1 MRRLRVLFALL
12 SSMAS
17 SMVGT
22 AQPTVGVE
30 ANRAPT
36 LAILDILDIKDIGR
50 GTVPIDGEWQFHLGD
65 DMRWASPSY
74 DDSQWEHIKA
84 DKSWGAQS
92 HPSYSGFAWYRR
104 HLNITSSGTADR
116 KLAILMPAVED
127 EYDLY
132 WNGGTIGDQGMPP
145 PHAVWYTAH
154 RQSFAFPVSPTGAT
168 DGVLAVRVWKAKLA
182 SFDYSTLGGMKGL
195 PLLGDA
201 DSITQRIGSADY
213 AAMRRN
219 LYFRMVIIIIALMG
233 LVSLF
238 TWARDRKQWVFLWFG
253 IWSMGRV
260 AQFLTTMPSIN
271 YSLSHTEINCI
282 LQFIFSIHN
291 CAALLL
297 LFYLFDLQDNIRL
310 RRWTCLV
317 VGIQLSAACADG
329 LVMLFWADAGPGM
342 QWADAFLSFV
352 IMLCRMFGFVLAFE
366 GLRRRINPEFKLV
379 AVMAFLD
386 NLMEILRLSSRQGVR
401 FTHWTLTTR
410 LSAPLFDV
418 ADAGITVLQIL
429 DTLLLMIVA
438 YALLRYLGRESRRQ
452 AGIELEL
459 KSARELQQVLIPSPE
474 ALPNIPGYAI
484 ASVYHPAQ
492 EVGGDFF
499 QIIPMQDGATLV
511 ILGDVSGKGL
521 KAAMNVALIVGTVRT
536 LAEFQS
542 DPASI
547 LAGLNRRLV
556 GRMQGGFT
564 TALAFRIDRLGHCTL
579 ANAGQLPPFL
589 NASEMTL
596 DPSLPL
602 GIDPEAEY
610 KDQDITLDCGDRL
623 LLHTDGVLEARSG
636 KGELYGFGRLTALL
650 AGLPNAES
658 IVDAALAFGQ
668 EDDITVLTIERLR
681 VQEAAHS
688 MTVNLSVGLASA

>member
-1 MRRLRVLFALL
+1 MGRLRILLALL
-12 SSMAS
+12 LSMAS
-17 SMVGT
+17 PFVGT
-22 AQPTVGVE
+22 AQPAGGVD
-30 ANRAPT
+30 ARLVPT
-36 LAILDILDIKDIGR
+36 LAIEDIGK

-65 DMRWASPSY
+65 DRRWTSPSY

-84 DKSWGAQS
+84 DKSWGAQT

-104 HLNITSSGTADR
+104 HLDITRSEGADL
-116 KLAILMPAVED
+116 KLVILMPAVED
-127 EYDLY
+127 EYELY
-132 WNGGTIGDQGMPP
+132 WNGVKIGDQGTPP

-154 RQSFAFPVSPTGAT
+154 PQSFAFPYSPPGAT
-168 DGVLAVRVWKAKLA
+168 GGGVLALRVWKAKLA

-195 PLLGDA
+195 PLLGEA
-201 DSITQRIGSADY
+201 NSITQRMGSDDY
-213 AAMRRN
+213 ASMRRN

-233 LVSLF
+233 MVSLF

-253 IWSMGRV
+253 VWSMGRV

-271 YSLSHTEINCI
+271 YRLSHAEINCI

-297 LFYLFDLQDNIRL
+297 LFYLFDLQDNARL
-310 RRWTCLV
+310 RRWTWWV
-317 VGIQLSAACADG
+317 VGVQLSAACADG
-329 LVMLFWADAGPGM
+329 LVMLFWADAGYGM
-342 QWADAFLSFV
+342 QWADAGLSLV
-352 IMLCRMFGFVLAFE
+352 IMLCRMFGFVVAYQ
-366 GLRRRINPEFKLV
+366 GLRRRIIPEFKLV
-379 AVMAFLD
+379 AIIAFLD

-429 DTLLLMIVA
+429 DTLLLVIVA

-452 AGIELEL
+452 AGIEQEL
-459 KSARELQQVLIPSPE
+459 KSAREVQHVLIPE
-474 ALPNIPGYAI
+474 AIPDVPGYAI
-484 ASVYHPAQ
+484 ASVYYPAQ

-521 KAAMNVALIVGTVRT
+521 KAAMNVALIVGTLRT
-536 LAEFQS
+536 LAEFES
-542 DPASI
+542 DPASV

-556 GRMQGGFT
+556 GRMDGDIV
-564 TALAFRIDRLGHCTL
+564 TALACRIERFGHCRG
-579 ANAGQLPPFL
+579 ANAGHLPPFL
-589 NASEMTL
+589 NSSEMTL

-610 KDQDITLDCGDRL
+610 KGWDFTLECGDRL
-623 LLHTDGVLEARSG
+623 MLHTDGVLEARSG

-650 AGLPNAES
+650 AGLPDAES
-658 IVDAALAFGQ
+658 IVNAALAFGQ
-668 EDDITVLTIERLR
+668 EDDITVLTIERLL
-681 VQEAAHS
+681 VQDGVHSATDNLSFGLEAA
-688 MTVNLSVGLASA
+688 